1 MTKKEKIEAAR
12 SGDALAIVT
21 MRPISIS
28 LQEAARAVD
37 LSESQIQKLVQTGD
51 FPRPRQ
57 LSPRRVVFIV
67 AEVEAWV
74 MSRPTSTCLPPP
86 DTGYGRAGKVV
97 NTKSLSST

>member
-1 MTKKEKIEAAR
+1 MTKKEKIEAAGG
-12 SGDALAIVT
+12 GDALAIVT

-57 LSPRRVVFIV
+57 LSARRVGFIV

-74 MSRPTSTCLPPP
+74 MSRPPSECLPAP
-86 DTGYGRAGKVV
+86 DSGYGRAGKPG
-97 NTKSLSST
+97 KSAPPPPG